1 VGSAAINVYDAPL
14 DSYSSSISYSPSR
27 SYVEPSG
34 YFPART
40 SSPSLLSDL
49 SGRLASTGGNGLVL
63 PPPEDH
69 PHEHGLGGHA
79 HGPSPGP
86 RIIDNGSRIID
97 SGSRI
102 IDSGSRIIND
112 GGPIGD
118 LQADGT
124 VRINLD
130 ENGEPERPSVV
141 VNMTDF
147 VKRIDVVDDLTRD

>member
-1 VGSAAINVYDAPL
+1 MGSAAINVIDAPL

-27 SYVEPSG
+27 SYVEPRG

-49 SGRLASTGGNGLVL
+49 SDRLASTGGNGLVL
-63 PPPEDH
+63 PPPEEL
-69 PHEHGLGGHA
+69 PHEHGLGGHVQR
-79 HGPSPGP
+79 PSPGP
-86 RIIDNGSRIID
+86 RVIDNGSRII
-97 SGSRI
+97 G
-102 IDSGSRIIND
+102 SGSRIIND
-112 GGPIGD
+112 EGPIGD
-118 LQADGT
+118 LQADGA

-147 VKRIDVVDDLTRD
+147 IKRTEVVDDLTRD